1 MKEITMA
8 MEALVAMTFIS
19 IAKMELSPDLLL
31 MMNSPSPLELLP
43 FLWTK

>member
-8 MEALVAMTFIS
+8 MEALVATTFIS
-19 IAKMELSPDLLL
+19 IAKMELFPDLLL
-31 MMNSPSPLELLP
+31 MMNSPLELLP